1 MDKLERHLGVEIKRT
16 WEECVKNS
24 AVYISGVYEKDQEN
38 ENRVETLN
46 LKVPKGCQCGNV
58 LLKMRIWIPGERSG

>member
-1 MDKLERHLGVEIKRT
+1 MDKLERHLGVEIKRI

-38 ENRVETLN
+38 EN
-46 LKVPKGCQCGNV
+46 
-58 LLKMRIWIPGERSG
+58 